1 VRFLL
6 DDGNEVGIVTFEEAF
21 ERAED
26 EGLDLVEIAAQAK
39 PPEVKLMNYGKF
51 IYEKNKREKL
61 AKKKQQTN
69 KAKEVKFHVNV
80 DKHDYD
86 YKCNHAKQ
94 FLGKGYK
101 VKLTLQFRGR
111 EMAHRELGYELMNK
125 IKAELKDLCI
135 IEAPA
140 KLQGRNMSMIVAPPL
155 RK

>member
-1 VRFLL
+1 MRFLL

-39 PPEVKLMNYGKF
+39 PPVVKLMNYGKF